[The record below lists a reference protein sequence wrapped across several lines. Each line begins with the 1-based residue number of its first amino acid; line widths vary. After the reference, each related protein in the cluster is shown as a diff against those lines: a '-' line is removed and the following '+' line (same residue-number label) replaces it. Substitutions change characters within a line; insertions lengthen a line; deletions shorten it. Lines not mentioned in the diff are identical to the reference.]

1 MLVTREASALSRVEC
16 AVTIGNFDGV
26 HRGHRAVLSVLIEQA
41 RERRL
46 RPCVVT
52 FEPHP
57 REFFAPDSAPTRLTS
72 LREKIEL
79 LADAGIEQVHVC
91 RFNFDFARRT
101 AEAFVE
107 DLLLR
112 RLRARWVMIGDDFR
126 FGARRMGDY
135 TLLCAMGAERGFSVE
150 RMPTE
155 AEGGMRISSTQV
167 RRALLEG
174 DLQWAAHLLGRPY
187 SMSGKVVRGA
197 RLGRTLGYP
206 TANIRVRHNRPPM
219 LGIFVVEVRGL
230 GEQPLPGV
238 ASLGRRP
245 TVEEAGEALLEVHL
259 LDFDRDLYG
268 RHVRVVFLKKL
279 RDEEKYPDLD
289 TLTRQIARDV
299 AQARQHFQLQ

>member
-1 MLVTREASALSRVEC
+1 MLVTREASAPSQVEC

-26 HRGHRAVLSVLIEQA
+26 HRGHSAVLSVLIEQA
-41 RERRL
+41 RQRNL
-46 RPCVVT
+46 RSCVVT

-79 LADAGIEQVHVC
+79 LAVAGVEQVHIC

-101 AEAFVE
+101 AEAFVQE
-107 DLLLR
+107 LLLR
-112 RLRARWVMIGDDFR
+112 RLRSRWVMIGDDFR

-135 TLLCAMGAERGFSVE
+135 SLLRTLSLAHGFSVE
-150 RMPTE
+150 RMPTV
-155 AEGGMRISSTQV
+155 ADQGARISSTRV
-167 RRALLEG
+167 RRALGEG
-174 DLQWAAHLLGRPY
+174 DLQQAAQLLGRPY

-219 LGIFVVEVRGL
+219 LGIFVVEVQGL
-230 GEQPLPGV
+230 GDHALPGV

-245 TVEEAGEALLEVHL
+245 TVTDAGEALLEVHL
-259 LDFDRDLYG
+259 FDFNQDLYG